1 MGAKGYRHLYVV
13 KKEYSADVKRYDGE
27 TKGYTA
33 DAKGFCADAKGCGL
47 LQVGLPVAAESKVVN
62 GVTVIGYDAV
72 LESAE
77 VLSDYTQ
84 YPEGMK
90 VRTDPPPH
98 PL

>member
-1 MGAKGYRHLYVV
+1 MGAKGYRRVV

-27 TKGYTA
+27 AKGYTA
-33 DAKGFCADAKGCGL
+33 DAKGFRADAKGYGL

-72 LESAE
+72 LESPE
-77 VLSDYTQ
+77 VLSDYAQ

-90 VRTDPPPH
+90 
-98 PL
+98 